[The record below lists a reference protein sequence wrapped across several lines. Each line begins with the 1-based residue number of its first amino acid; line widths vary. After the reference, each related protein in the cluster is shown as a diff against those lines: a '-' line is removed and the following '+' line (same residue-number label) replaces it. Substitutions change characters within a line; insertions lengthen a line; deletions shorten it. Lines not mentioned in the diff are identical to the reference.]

1 MKKIYVLALLSCL
14 LMLSACDSYLDI
26 RPVGSVIPQTAEEYR
41 ALLAR
46 AYLNVPN
53 DRGLACLRSDE
64 MLVNDNEY
72 DRNSYGDIE
81 RWNDVSPFPGTS
93 QFTWSNFYNV
103 LFIANQVIESQ
114 KEITEGTPE
123 VVNQLVGEAHLLRAY
138 LHFVLVNLH
147 GQPYTKS
154 GALNSK
160 SIPLKLDTDLE
171 KVESTLPSSLLIRV
185 LIIIT
190 ALSFI
195 IQKKPG
201 VFKNFIAITFGLIL
215 LFIHTIIESRVSLYM
230 GAWPKCLESAEAV
243 LAKKSVLV
251 DMNETPLALPN
262 HFESVESITALEQ
275 VMGSSVNNAVW
286 VPATFLALYQEGDKR
301 LAAYFAAPD
310 ENGNRKSSK
319 GGKREFSCTFRV
331 GELYLN
337 AAEAAANMDKLPH
350 ARMRLL
356 ELMRKRYTP
365 EAYAKKENAVNVM
378 DKNALI
384 SEILNERARELA
396 FEGHRWFDLRRTTR
410 PRMVK
415 VLQGKTYILE
425 QDDPRYTI
433 PIPRDAIAANPGLAN

>member
-171 KVESTLPSSLLIRV
+171 KTLGRNTVEEV
-185 LIIIT
+185 
-190 ALSFI
+190 
-195 IQKKPG
+195 
-201 VFKNFIAITFGLIL
+201 
-215 LFIHTIIESRVSLYM
+215 Y
-230 GAWPKCLESAEAV
+230 
-243 LAKKSVLV
+243 
-251 DMNETPLALPN
+251 
-262 HFESVESITALEQ
+262 
-275 VMGSSVNNAVW
+275 
-286 VPATFLALYQEGDKR
+286 
-301 LAAYFAAPD
+301 
-310 ENGNRKSSK
+310 
-319 GGKREFSCTFRV
+319 
-331 GELYLN
+331 
-337 AAEAAANMDKLPH
+337 
-350 ARMRLL
+350 
-356 ELMRKRYTP
+356 
-365 EAYAKKENAVNVM
+365 
-378 DKNALI
+378 
-384 SEILNERARELA
+384 
-396 FEGHRWFDLRRTTR
+396 
-410 PRMVK
+410 
-415 VLQGKTYILE
+415 TYIL
-425 QDDPRYTI
+425 
-433 PIPRDAIAANPGLAN
+433 

>member
-171 KVESTLPSSLLIRV
+171 KTLGRNTVEEVYTSILSDIEHARELINKEKWETVFSYRFNV
-185 LIIIT
+185 LSVD
-190 ALSFI
+190 AL
-195 IQKKPG
+195 Q
-201 VFKNFIAITFGLIL
+201 
-215 LFIHTIIESRVSLYM
+215 SRVSLYM
-230 GAWPKCLESAEAV
+230 GAWSKCLESAEAV

-286 VPATFLALYQEGDKR
+286 VPATFLAFYQEGDKR

>member
-171 KVESTLPSSLLIRV
+171 KTLGRNTVEEVYTSILSDIEHARELINKEKWETVFSYRFNV
-185 LIIIT
+185 LSVD
-190 ALSFI
+190 AL
-195 IQKKPG
+195 Q
-201 VFKNFIAITFGLIL
+201 
-215 LFIHTIIESRVSLYM
+215 SRVSLYM
-230 GAWPKCLESAEAV
+230 GAW
-243 LAKKSVLV
+243 
-251 DMNETPLALPN
+251 
-262 HFESVESITALEQ
+262 
-275 VMGSSVNNAVW
+275 
-286 VPATFLALYQEGDKR
+286 
-301 LAAYFAAPD
+301 
-310 ENGNRKSSK
+310 
-319 GGKREFSCTFRV
+319 
-331 GELYLN
+331 
-337 AAEAAANMDKLPH
+337 
-350 ARMRLL
+350 
-356 ELMRKRYTP
+356 
-365 EAYAKKENAVNVM
+365 
-378 DKNALI
+378 
-384 SEILNERARELA
+384 
-396 FEGHRWFDLRRTTR
+396 
-410 PRMVK
+410 
-415 VLQGKTYILE
+415 
-425 QDDPRYTI
+425 
-433 PIPRDAIAANPGLAN
+433 